1 MNRNVLKL
9 LATTL
14 TTATLAMSSAHAST
28 SEWPYD
34 IVPFDAGTEEPAVAA
49 FEVNFPAS
57 DTPDVALLLDLPA
70 DYFGEFSFPPM
81 PDFGVDEPPLMIAG
95 LDPLQTP

>member
-9 LATTL
+9 LAITL
-14 TTATLAMSSAHAST
+14 TTATVAMSSAHAST

-34 IVPFDAGTEEPAVAA
+34 NVPFDAAAEEPAVAA
-49 FEVNFPAS
+49 FEENFPAA
-57 DTPDVALLLDLPA
+57 DAPDVALLLDLPA
-70 DYFGEFSFPPM
+70 DYFSELSFPPM
-81 PDFGVDEPPLMIAG
+81 PDFGVDEPPLMVAG

>member
-14 TTATLAMSSAHAST
+14 TTAMLAMSTAYAST
-28 SEWPYD
+28 SEWLGD
-34 IVPFDAGTEEPAVAA
+34 NVPFDAAAEEPVAA
-49 FEVNFPAS
+49 FEENYPAS
-57 DTPDVALLLDLPA
+57 DAPDVALLLDLPV
-70 DYFGEFSFPPM
+70 DYFSEFSFPPM
-81 PDFGVDEPPLMIAG
+81 PDLIIDEPPLMVAG

>member
-1 MNRNVLKL
+1 MNRKVLKL

-14 TTATLAMSSAHAST
+14 TTAALAMSSAHASI
-28 SEWPYD
+28 SEWPND
-34 IVPFDAGTEEPAVAA
+34 IVPFDAAAEEPAVAA
-49 FEVNFPAS
+49 FEENFPSS
-57 DTPDVALLLDLPA
+57 DAPDVALLLDLPV
-70 DYFGEFSFPPM
+70 DYFGELSFPPM